1 MAEIPANPP
10 APSRMGLRLSRRNW
24 LIVATAFAIGLLLF
38 LLLWLDHRSD
48 DEFYRAAAPV
58 AGPGGQV
65 FEPLPVPMQAGEET
79 APTGGDRAS
88 GTVGIDETRP
98 AAPPPPAP
106 APAPTPPPKP
116 APAPVQVASS
126 DPVLLGKPSAPYPIR
141 ALRDRESGT
150 VMLRVVVGADGVPG
164 DVDVARSSGS
174 RILDRAAMGAVKSWR
189 FKPAMRNGQAEA
201 ATVQI
206 PVAYNLDER

>member
-10 APSRMGLRLSRRNW
+10 APSRMGLRRSRRNW

-65 FEPLPVPMQAGEET
+65 FEPLPVPMQAGEEAT
-79 APTGGDRAS
+79 STQGDRAS

-98 AAPPPPAP
+98 AAPPPPAR
-106 APAPTPPPKP
+106 APAPPPTP
-116 APAPVQVASS
+116 APAPVQVATS
-126 DPVLLGKPSAPYPIR
+126 DPELLGKPSAPYPIR

-150 VMLRVVVGADGVPG
+150 VMLRVTVAPDGTPSEIG
-164 DVDVARSSGS
+164 LARSSGS
-174 RILDRAAMGAVKSWR
+174 RLLDRAAMGAVKSWR
-189 FKPAMRNGQAEA
+189 FSPAMRNGQPVA

-206 PVAYNLDER
+206 PVAYKLDER